1 VRRLSVAIAAQTC
14 SVHVEAPA
22 CSRSCADMVARRGGG
37 LQCCT
42 LGPQRACGAPL
53 PRAVT
58 CSAPSVPQ
66 GVRLRLLAAPSRLR
80 TSLPVA
86 SSAAR
91 RAGKRPFAGVPF
103 ASRRTPRAWIRS
115 ARRPRPLCPSST
127 CGLLSG
133 RRGGV
138 CRWTRECFMLA
149 VLSRSRSRPHDR
161 SHRACAPAGPSALA
175 RRTGGPSFGARANLA
190 CEDRESQ

>member
-1 VRRLSVAIAAQTC
+1 VRRLSAAIAAQAC

-22 CSRSCADMVARRGGG
+22 CSRACADMVARRGGG
-37 LQCCT
+37 LQRCT

-53 PRAVT
+53 PRAVA
-58 CSAPSVPQ
+58 CSAPSGPQ
-66 GVRLRLLAAPSRLR
+66 GARLRLLAASSRRR

-86 SSAAR
+86 SRAVR

-103 ASRRTPRAWIRS
+103 ASRRAPRAWIRS

-127 CGLLSG
+127 CGPRPG
-133 RRGGV
+133 RRSGGV
-138 CRWTRECFMLA
+138 WTRARVLMLA
-149 VLSRSRSRPHDR
+149 VLARSRSRPRDR
-161 SHRACAPAGPSALA
+161 SHRACAPAGPAFLA